1 MARQGDSN
9 RQVIAVAD
17 DINTGTATDNRER
30 AHLETLDLVTNQM
43 AAAVTRCS
51 RDLRYLW
58 VNQAYADWLRCPL
71 DSVIGRPI
79 SDVLGKAA
87 FDALLPQFTRVLTGE
102 SVYYEQETDFRG
114 IGARWVSAHYTPT
127 FARDG
132 AVNGWVGVVL
142 DITDRKRA
150 EAAVKDSEAR
160 FRAREELLKIFVK
173 SVPAGV
179 AMLDRE
185 MRYLQVSDRFCA
197 DYGID
202 GSAIIGRSH
211 YDVFPDIP
219 ERWKDV
225 HRRALSGET
234 IRADEDRWEREHG
247 TVWVQW
253 EILPWKTVEGVQG
266 GILIFAVDISRH
278 KQMEDALRDTSR
290 KLVESQ
296 EQERTRIGRE
306 LHDDISQRLAMLTV
320 EVDDLNERFPPAASE
335 RRQRLARIRQRLVDI
350 SSGVQSLSQQL
361 YSPHLELIGLAAA
374 MRGFC
379 RDLADGQKVDIQFEA
394 DTINPAP
401 APDVSLCLLRVLQE
415 ALHNAVKHSRVRRFD
430 VKLACSTSELD
441 LRVGDEGAGFD
452 LQSALKSG
460 GMGLSS
466 MIQRVRL
473 INGTISIDSKPL
485 GGTTIRVRAPLAL
498 PTS

>member
-9 RQVIAVAD
+9 RQGIAIAD
-17 DINTGTATDNRER
+17 DINSAITAHDRER
-30 AHLETLDLVTNQM
+30 AHFEILDLVTNQM

-51 RDLRYLW
+51 RDFRYLW
-58 VNQAYADWLRCPL
+58 VNQAYADWLRRPV
-71 DSVIGRPI
+71 DSVIGRTI

-87 FDALLPQFTRVLTGE
+87 FDGLLPQFHRVLTGE
-102 SVYYEQETDFRG
+102 SVHYEQETDVRG
-114 IGARWVSAHYTPT
+114 IGTRWVSAHYTPT
-127 FARDG
+127 FDRDG
-132 AVNGWVGVVL
+132 VVNGWVAVVL

-150 EAAVKDSEAR
+150 EAAVRDGEER
-160 FRAREELLKIFVK
+160 FRAREELLNIFVK
-173 SVPAGV
+173 NVPAGV

-197 DYGID
+197 DYGLD
-202 GSAIIGRSH
+202 RAAIIGRSH
-211 YDVFPDIP
+211 YDVFPDVP
-219 ERWKDV
+219 ERWKEV
-225 HRRALSGET
+225 HRRALAGET

-253 EILPWKTVEGVQG
+253 EIRPWQTVEGVQG

-278 KQMEDALRDTSR
+278 KQLEAALRDTSR

-296 EQERTRIGRE
+296 DQERTRIGRE

-320 EVDDLNERFPPAASE
+320 ELDDLNEHFPASPTD
-335 RRQRLARIRQRLVDI
+335 RRQRFAKIRQRLVDI

-361 YSPHLELIGLAAA
+361 YSPHLEFIGLAAA

-379 RDLADGQKVDIQFEA
+379 RDFADGQKVDIQFEA

-415 ALHNAVKHSRVRRFD
+415 ALHNAVKHSRVRLFD

-441 LRVGDEGAGFD
+441 LRVSDGGAGFD
-452 LQSALKSG
+452 FQSALKSG

-466 MIQRVRL
+466 MLERVRL

-485 GGTTIRVRAPLAL
+485 GGTTIRVRAPLA
-498 PTS
+498 PTPT